1 MKRARS
7 LSVSLQGNT
16 PQTLNQIF
24 SVFAKI
30 GAFTI
35 GGGAAM
41 IPIIEKEVVEKHK
54 WLTSE
59 EFLDIIAI
67 AQSAPGLIAVN
78 VSIFVGHKI
87 CGVRGSIIATL
98 GSILPP
104 FIIILMIAALFT
116 NFQDNEIVLSIFK
129 GIRPAV
135 VALIAAPVIRIAI
148 KNKLTIY
155 KGAII
160 LFTIIGIA
168 FLGISPIWIIV
179 AAILGSIIYSFV
191 ESKKFE
197 K

>member
-1 MKRARS
+1 MMYWK
-7 LSVSLQGNT
+7 LFK
-16 PQTLNQIF
+16 I
-24 SVFAKI
+24 FAKI

-41 IPIIEKEVVEKHK
+41 IPIIEKEVVEKHN

-116 NFQDNEIVLSIFK
+116 NFQDNETVLSIFK

-135 VALIAAPVIRIAI
+135 VALIAAPVIRMAI

-191 ESKKFE
+191 ELKKIE

>member
-1 MKRARS
+1 MMYWK
-7 LSVSLQGNT
+7 LFK
-16 PQTLNQIF
+16 I
-24 SVFAKI
+24 FAKI

-41 IPIIEKEVVEKHK
+41 IPIIEKEVVSKNK

-67 AQSAPGLIAVN
+67 ALTAPGLIAVN

-87 CGVRGSIIATL
+87 CGIKGSIIATL

-104 FIIILMIAALFT
+104 FIIILLIAALFT
-116 NFQDNEIVLSIFK
+116 NYQENETIQSIFK

-135 VALIAAPVIRIAI
+135 VALIAAPVIKMAIA
-148 KNKLTIY
+148 NKLNIY
-155 KGAII
+155 TGSIA
-160 LFTIIGIA
+160 LFTLVGIA
-168 FLGISPIWIIV
+168 FIGISPIWIIV
-179 AAILGSIIYSFV
+179 IALLGSIIYSFV
-191 ESKKFE
+191 ESKKSE